1 MDQCASVEGNLPCF
15 EYVVMGSAV
24 TFGIGYFLMEDEI
37 ARGLSPFQ
45 SAKKVTSGNEAH
57 GGIRLI
63 NVIDGQPNGHGFRWP
78 DGPIGCVLVPRHVLG
93 FLCELAEVVCRP
105 ANKIGTKKI
114 FNVAQNA
121 RMLRQVPYA
130 LAAILVTHDRVGVAA
145 VVVRFNPG
153 EQVIEVATIGTHLG
167 WRECVQRADITQFVE
182 LHDLCPAQGFGLLR
196 GYRKKFDVLLLC
208 HLFDKTQPAF
218 EHSVRWFMT
227 KSEVDPS

>member
-1 MDQCASVEGNLPCF
+1 MYQCASVEGNLPCF

-37 ARGLSPFQ
+37 PRGLSPFQ
-45 SAKKVTSGNEAH
+45 SAEKVTSGNEAH

-121 RMLRQVPYA
+121 RMLRQVPYT

-145 VVVRFNPG
+145 VVVRFDPG

-167 WRECVQRADITQFVE
+167 WRECV
-182 LHDLCPAQGFGLLR
+182 
-196 GYRKKFDVLLLC
+196 
-208 HLFDKTQPAF
+208 
-218 EHSVRWFMT
+218 
-227 KSEVDPS
+227 